1 MLRNR
6 LYLGEINHR
15 DQSYPGEHQ
24 PIIDLA
30 LFNQVQARLD
40 ENLRGRRLKNERS
53 HALLLGK
60 LYDDRGNR
68 MTPSYAIKKGVRY
81 RYYVSCVLAQGRK
94 DEAGAVSRVAASEIE
109 TIVMDALATLV
120 PVSEESV
127 QLDRSGP
134 ATSEEH
140 PMPTMPIRIEGSPE
154 QLSDKAN
161 IERCVDRIIVG
172 ARSIEIRLVE
182 GAQAAAQSSSI
193 TIPWRPAPFRRKRE
207 LVQPADGARP
217 IRAEA
222 RGRLLAAIARGR
234 SWLEEISSDPAT
246 RLELI
251 AAREGLPERSARSIL
266 SLAFLAP
273 DIVKAAVTGTLSRG
287 FGLSRLI
294 DLPANWAE
302 QRRALG
308 LSARS

>member
-1 MLRNR
+1 
-6 LYLGEINHR
+6 
-15 DQSYPGEHQ
+15 
-24 PIIDLA
+24 
-30 LFNQVQARLD
+30 V
-40 ENLRGRRLKNERS
+40 
-53 HALLLGK
+53 
-60 LYDDRGNR
+60 
-68 MTPSYAIKKGVRY
+68 
-81 RYYVSCVLAQGRK
+81 
-94 DEAGAVSRVAASEIE
+94 
-109 TIVMDALATLV
+109 
-120 PVSEESV
+120 
-127 QLDRSGP
+127 
-134 ATSEEH
+134 
-140 PMPTMPIRIEGSPE
+140 
-154 QLSDKAN
+154 
-161 IERCVDRIIVG
+161 
-172 ARSIEIRLVE
+172 
-182 GAQAAAQSSSI
+182 
-193 TIPWRPAPFRRKRE
+193 
-207 LVQPADGARP
+207 DGARP

-222 RGRLLAAIARGR
+222 QGRLLAAIARGR